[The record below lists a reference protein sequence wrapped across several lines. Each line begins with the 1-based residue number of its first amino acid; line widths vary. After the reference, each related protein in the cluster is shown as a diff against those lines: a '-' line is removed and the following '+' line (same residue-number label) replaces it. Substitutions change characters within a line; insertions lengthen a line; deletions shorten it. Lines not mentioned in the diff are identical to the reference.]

1 MMDIQQLV
9 NINNSLS
16 NSSVGHSI
24 RLSSKEEECN
34 ANLKIVVEEIIEQK
48 RE

>member
-1 MMDIQQLV
+1 MMDIQQLK

-24 RLSSKEEECN
+24 RLSSGYLEERN
-34 ANLKIVVEEIIEQK
+34 ANLKIVVEEIIE
-48 RE
+48 